1 MCAPGARTR
10 ADVVSGQAK
19 PAKKLKPQKFGRYL
33 LLDRIASGGM
43 AEVWRAKIF
52 GAEDF
57 QRIVAIKKILPHV
70 AEDVDFVTMFKDEAK
85 ITVLLQHANIGQVYE
100 LGKLDDTYYIAME
113 YVPGKDC
120 KTVWQYQR
128 QRKEALPVPIACYII
143 QNICEG
149 LDYAHRKKDNFGVD
163 LKIVHRDVSPQN
175 VLVSWEGEV
184 KIIDF
189 GIAKAAGK
197 ASRTQAGILKGK
209 FGYMAPEQVRGLPID
224 QRADVFAL
232 GVCLYELLT
241 GQRAFQA
248 DSDFSL
254 LEMVRNVELT
264 PPTIVNKNIP
274 HDLEQII
281 YKALAKEPDDRF
293 QFASDLSLALQRF
306 LIMSGAPPTR
316 IEVGQYLRE
325 NFTVDYDRERLRMEA
340 YREIEMPEESAK
352 VDIESQKTKTVD
364 VPPELDRGSAAVMAA
379 MQEDGGSKSAR
390 STSGH
395 NDASDIFSSMV
406 ERAPGNTPGSNSGAR
421 PAPRRGGSMPGVMRA
436 SPSAPTDPALPATSQ
451 GPTAM
456 LPVPR
461 LDPGIR
467 PALRPSLTAEHGL
480 DDERQ
485 GSALKVLGI
494 SLGALVATVLIGLGL
509 YVFVLGKGT
518 LLISTQPCDVK
529 IFLDGVP
536 VGVST
541 GCSLSLPDTKAGTH
555 DLAAQREGYIPH
567 SEKVVVGK
575 STTTNRVI
583 NLEKLPGQVGKLNLK
598 SAPPGAQ
605 VWIDGQNTGQ
615 VTPVSLDLEAAVEH
629 KVELKLQ
636 DHATFSQRVTIATGD
651 NEKIDATL
659 RTRYLVRTIKSGSNP
674 ATVFIAGKNYGK
686 TPVTL
691 NNLDAQGPPLKVV
704 LKAPGCT
711 TYETTL
717 PLNEDEP
724 NKDEILPLQCK

>member
-1 MCAPGARTR
+1 MA
-10 ADVVSGQAK
+10 SGQAK

-70 AEDVDFVTMFKDEAK
+70 AEDADFVTMFKDEAK
-85 ITVLLQHANIGQVYE
+85 ITVLLQHASIGQVYE
-100 LGKLDDTYYIAME
+100 LGKIDDTYFIAME

-120 KTVWQYQR
+120 KTIWQYQR
-128 QRKEALPVPIACYII
+128 QRKEPLPVPIACHVI
-143 QNICEG
+143 QNVCEG

-175 VLVSWEGEV
+175 ILVSWEGEV
-184 KIIDF
+184 KLIDF

-293 QFASDLSLALQRF
+293 QWAAELSQALQRF
-306 LIMSGAPPTR
+306 LIMSGNPPTR
-316 IEVGQYLRE
+316 LEVGQYLRE

-340 YREIEMPEESAK
+340 YRDIEMPEEPAK
-352 VDIESQKTKTVD
+352 VDLAAQKTRKVD

-379 MQEDGGSKSAR
+379 LEEDGGRKQIRPAGGSS
-390 STSGH
+390 
-395 NDASDIFSSMV
+395 DANDIFSSMI
-406 ERAPGNTPGSNSGAR
+406 ERVPARPAGGTDSGAGQ
-421 PAPRRGGSMPGVMRA
+421 APRRGGSRAGVMRA
-436 SPSAPTDPALPATSQ
+436 SPSAPTDPAVPAASSA
-451 GPTAM
+451 PTAM
-456 LPVPR
+456 MPTPR
-461 LDPGIR
+461 LETAGIR
-467 PALRPSLTAEHGL
+467 PALRPVPISERFDDPDRPSSLF
-480 DDERQ
+480 
-485 GSALKVLGI
+485 KVLGI
-494 SLGALVATVLIGLGL
+494 SLGALVGTVLVGLGL
-509 YVFVLGKGT
+509 YLFVLGKGT
-518 LLISTQPCDVK
+518 ILITTQPCDVK
-529 IFLDGVP
+529 VFLDGES
-536 VGVST
+536 VGSSAN
-541 GCSLSLPDTKAGTH
+541 CSLSLPNIKAGTH
-555 DLAAQREGYIPH
+555 DLAAQKEGYIPF
-567 SEKVVVGK
+567 SEKIVVSK
-575 STTTNRVI
+575 NTTTNRVI
-583 NLEKLPGQVGKLNLK
+583 NLEKLPDQLGTLEI
-598 SAPPGAQ
+598 SSTPAGAQ
-605 VWIDGQNTGQ
+605 IWIDGENSNQ
-615 VTPVSLDLEAAVEH
+615 VTPSTIDVAAAVDH
-629 KVELKLQ
+629 KIEIRR
-636 DHATFSQRVTIATGD
+636 DNFAAFSQRITVDVNAT
-651 NEKIDATL
+651 ERITATL
-659 RTRYLVRTIKSGSNP
+659 RSRFVRRTIKSASDE
-674 ATVFIAGKNYGK
+674 ATVIVNGKNRGK
-686 TPVTL
+686 TPL
-691 NNLDAQGPPLKVV
+691 ILDNLDAQGPPLKIV
-704 LKAPGCT
+704 LKAPGCE

-717 PLNEDEP
+717 TLNEEEP
-724 NKDEILPLQCK
+724 EKDEILPLKCK